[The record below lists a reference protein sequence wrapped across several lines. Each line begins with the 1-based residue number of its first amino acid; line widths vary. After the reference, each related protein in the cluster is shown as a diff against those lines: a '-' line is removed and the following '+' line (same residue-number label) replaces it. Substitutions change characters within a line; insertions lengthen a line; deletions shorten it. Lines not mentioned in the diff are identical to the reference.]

1 MDMMKGGMN
10 DIAAAVEQS
19 AQGVSSVADST
30 TVLVRDLSAIQD
42 AVYDNKRI
50 SQGLRDEVDKFR
62 RS

>member
-1 MDMMKGGMN
+1 MDMMKDGMN

-19 AQGVSSVADST
+19 AQDVSSVADST

-50 SQGLRDEVDKFR
+50 SQGLREEVDKFR